1 MSRRTSPMNRT
12 TRTRTATA
20 VLTAAALLTLA
31 ACGGSAGADSSPK
44 AAAGGSAGIKAAQEV
59 LAQFEKRPTSV
70 GITQPVGKPIPTGK
84 KIDFILCGV
93 QSCQDL
99 ANYFSQAA
107 KVLGWKVNKIPT
119 QGTPQSVQAAWTQA
133 VRDKPDAV
141 IASGFPRSVFAKQLK
156 QLKDMD
162 IPVVESST
170 DDKAGD
176 GISML
181 IDGPDVVDIE
191 GRIMASWV
199 TSDSKGRADTVYF
212 DLPTYGIL
220 KPVAD
225 TFRSDYQKWCS
236 GCGYD
241 KVDVPIS
248 AIGKDM
254 PDRVV
259 SYLRSHPKV
268 THVAFSLALMNVGVP
283 AALRAAGLQNKV
295 HTIVN
300 VGEATNY
307 QYIDSG
313 RTRAA
318 VAFNNIENAWAQAD
332 GLARHF
338 TGQSMK
344 VTQDAQL
351 PFMLITKDNLI
362 STKTEF
368 PLVEDYQAQFKKL
381 WGKN

>member
-1 MSRRTSPMNRT
+1 MSRRTTPT
-12 TRTRTATA
+12 GRTRATTAL
-20 VLTAAALLTLA
+20 LTTAALLALA
-31 ACGGSAGADSSPK
+31 ACGGNTGADNSSK
-44 AAAGGSAGIKAAQEV
+44 AAAGGSSAGVKAAQQV
-59 LAQFEKRPTSV
+59 LAQYAKRPTSV
-70 GITQPVGKPIPTGK
+70 GITQPVGKPIPAGK

-99 ANYFSQAA
+99 ANYFTQAA
-107 KVLGWKVNKIPT
+107 KVLGWTVNKIPT
-119 QGTPQSVQAAWTQA
+119 QGTPQSVQAAWTQV

-156 QLKDMD
+156 QIKDMN

-181 IDGPDVVDIE
+181 IDGPDVVKLE
-191 GRIMASWV
+191 GSIMASWV
-199 TSDSKGRADTVYF
+199 TSDSKGAADTVYF

-225 TFRSDYQKWCS
+225 TFRDDYQKWCT

-259 SYLRSHPKV
+259 SYVRSHPKV
-268 THVAFSLALMNVGVP
+268 THVVFSVALLNVGVP

-300 VGEATNY
+300 IGESTNY
-307 QYIDSG
+307 QYIASG
-313 RTRAA
+313 QTQAA

-338 TGQSMK
+338 TGQSMQ

-351 PFMLITKDNLI
+351 PFMLIDKDNLI
-362 STKTEF
+362 STKTDF
-368 PLVEDYQAQFKKL
+368 SLVEDYQAQFKKL
-381 WGKN
+381 WGKS

>member
-1 MSRRTSPMNRT
+1 M
-12 TRTRTATA
+12 
-20 VLTAAALLTLA
+20 V
-31 ACGGSAGADSSPK
+31 
-44 AAAGGSAGIKAAQEV
+44 
-59 LAQFEKRPTSV
+59 
-70 GITQPVGKPIPTGK
+70 
-84 KIDFILCGV
+84 
-93 QSCQDL
+93 
-99 ANYFSQAA
+99 
-107 KVLGWKVNKIPT
+107 IPT

-141 IASGFPRSVFAKQLK
+141 IASGFLRSVFAKQLG
-156 QLKDMD
+156 QLMDMN

-170 DDKAGD
+170 DDTAGD

-181 IDGPDVVDIE
+181 IDGPDVVAIE
-191 GRIMASWV
+191 GKLMASWV
-199 TSDSKGRADTVYF
+199 TSDSNGQADTVYF
-212 DLPTYGIL
+212 DLPPYGIL
-220 KPVAD
+220 KPVAS
-225 TFRSDYQKWCS
+225 TFRSEYEKWCS

-248 AIGKDM
+248 SIGKDM

-295 HTIVN
+295 HTVVN

-307 QYIDSG
+307 EYIHSG
-313 RTRAA
+313 QTQAA
-318 VAFNNIENAWAQAD
+318 IAFNHIENAWAQAD

-344 VTQDAQL
+344 VTQDAKL
-351 PFMLITKDNLI
+351 PFMVITKDNLI
-362 STKTEF
+362 STKTQF

-381 WGKN
+381 WGKS

>member
-1 MSRRTSPMNRT
+1 MSRRTRPAG
-12 TRTRTATA
+12 RTRTTTTA
-20 VLTAAALLTLA
+20 LFTTAALFALA
-31 ACGGSAGADSSPK
+31 ACGGSTDADTSSK
-44 AAAGGSAGIKAAQEV
+44 AAGDNTAGVKAAEQV
-59 LAQFEKRPTSV
+59 LAQYAKRPTSI
-70 GITQPVGKPIPTGK
+70 GITQPVGKAIPTGK

-99 ANYFSQAA
+99 ANYFTEAA
-107 KVLGWKVNKIPT
+107 KVLGWSVNKIPT

-141 IASGFPRSVFAKQLK
+141 VASGFPRSVFAKQLK

-176 GISML
+176 GISIL
-181 IDGPDVVDIE
+181 IDGPDVVDVE

-199 TSDSKGRADTVYF
+199 TSDSKGAADTVYF

-225 TFRSDYQKWCS
+225 TFRSDYEKWCS

-259 SYLRSHPKV
+259 SYVRSHPKV
-268 THVAFSLALMNVGVP
+268 THIAFSLALLNVGVP

-300 VGEATNY
+300 VGESTNY
-307 QYIDSG
+307 EYIDSG
-313 RTRAA
+313 QTQAA
-318 VAFNNIENAWAQAD
+318 IGFNNIENAWAQAD

-351 PFMLITKDNLI
+351 PFMLIDKDNLI
-362 STKTEF
+362 STKTQF
-368 PLVEDYQAQFKKL
+368 PLVADYQAQFKTL

>member
-1 MSRRTSPMNRT
+1 MSRRRTSSKG
-12 TRTRTATA
+12 RTRTTTA
-20 VLTAAALLTLA
+20 LFTTAALLALA
-31 ACGGSAGADSSPK
+31 ACGGNSDAGSPAK
-44 AAAGGSAGIKAAQEV
+44 AAGGNPAGVTAAEEV
-59 LAQFEKRPTSV
+59 LAQYAKRPTSI
-70 GITQPVGKPIPTGK
+70 GITQPVGKPIPAGK

-99 ANYFSQAA
+99 ANYFTQAA
-107 KVLGWKVNKIPT
+107 KVLGWTVNKIPT

-133 VRDKPDAV
+133 VRNKPDAV

-156 QLKDMD
+156 QLKDMN

-170 DDKAGD
+170 DDTPGD

-181 IDGPDVVDIE
+181 IDGPDVVDVE
-191 GRIMASWV
+191 GKIMASWV
-199 TSDSKGRADTVYF
+199 TSDSGGDADTVYF
-212 DLPTYGIL
+212 DLPVYGIL

-225 TFRSDYQKWCS
+225 TFRSDYEKWCT
-236 GCGYD
+236 GCEYD

-259 SYLRSHPKV
+259 SYVRAHPKV
-268 THVAFSLALMNVGVP
+268 THIAFSLALLNVGVP

-300 VGEATNY
+300 VGESTNY
-307 QYIDSG
+307 QYIESG
-313 RTRAA
+313 QTQAA

-344 VTQDAQL
+344 VTQDAEL
-351 PFMLITKDNLI
+351 PFMLIDKDNLI
-362 STKTEF
+362 STKTDF

-381 WGKN
+381 WGKS

>member
-1 MSRRTSPMNRT
+1 MSRRRTSSKG
-12 TRTRTATA
+12 RTRATTALFT
-20 VLTAAALLTLA
+20 TAALLTLA
-31 ACGGSAGADSSPK
+31 ACGGNADAGTSTK
-44 AAAGGSAGIKAAQEV
+44 AAAGNSAGVKAAEEV
-59 LAQFEKRPTSV
+59 LAQYSKRPTSV

-99 ANYFSQAA
+99 ANYFTEAA
-107 KVLGWKVNKIPT
+107 KVLGWSVNKIPT

-156 QLKDMD
+156 QLKDLN

-170 DDKAGD
+170 DDTAGD

-191 GRIMASWV
+191 GKIMASWV
-199 TSDSKGRADTVYF
+199 TSDSQGDADTVYF
-212 DLPTYGIL
+212 DMPTFGIL

-225 TFRSDYQKWCS
+225 AFRSDYEKWCT

-259 SYLRSHPKV
+259 SYVRAHPKV
-268 THVAFSLALMNVGVP
+268 THIVFSLALLNVGVP

-300 VGEATNY
+300 VGESTNY

-313 RTRAA
+313 QTQAA

-338 TGQSMK
+338 TGQSMQ

-351 PFMLITKDNLI
+351 PFMLIDKDNLI
-362 STKTEF
+362 STKTQF

-381 WGKN
+381 WGKS

>member
-1 MSRRTSPMNRT
+1 MSRRRTSSKG
-12 TRTRTATA
+12 RTRVTTALFT
-20 VLTAAALLTLA
+20 TAALLALA
-31 ACGGSAGADSSPK
+31 ACGGNADAGTSAKAADGNSAGVK
-44 AAAGGSAGIKAAQEV
+44 AAEEV
-59 LAQFEKRPTSV
+59 LAQYSKRPTSI
-70 GITQPVGKPIPTGK
+70 GITQPVGKPVPTGK

-99 ANYFSQAA
+99 ANYFTEAA
-107 KVLGWKVNKIPT
+107 KVLGWSVNKIPT

-156 QLKDMD
+156 QLKDLN

-170 DDKAGD
+170 DDSAGD

-191 GRIMASWV
+191 GKIMASWV
-199 TSDSKGRADTVYF
+199 TSDSQGDADTVYF
-212 DLPTYGIL
+212 DMPTFGIL

-225 TFRSDYQKWCS
+225 AFHSDYEKWCA

-259 SYLRSHPKV
+259 SYVRAHPKV
-268 THVAFSLALMNVGVP
+268 THIAFSLALLNVGVP

-300 VGEATNY
+300 VGESTNY
-307 QYIDSG
+307 QYIESG
-313 RTRAA
+313 QTQAA

-338 TGQSMK
+338 TGQSMQ

-351 PFMLITKDNLI
+351 PFMLIDKDNLI
-362 STKTEF
+362 STKTQF
-368 PLVEDYQAQFKKL
+368 PLVEEYQAQFKKL
-381 WGKN
+381 WGKS